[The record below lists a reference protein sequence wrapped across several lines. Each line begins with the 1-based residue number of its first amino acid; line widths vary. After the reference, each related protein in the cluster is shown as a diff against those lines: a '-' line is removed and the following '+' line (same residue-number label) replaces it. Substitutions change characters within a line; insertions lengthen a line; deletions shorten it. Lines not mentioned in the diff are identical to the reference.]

1 MKAYLDNSATT
12 RPYDEVIEAMSEAMK
27 NRFGNPSSLHRMG
40 IEAENDI
47 KSCKKTILKALG
59 NPDGDILFTSG
70 GTESN
75 NLAILGTARRLS
87 KRKNHVVT
95 SVTEHKSVIEAFK
108 VLESEGYE
116 VTWLPVDQYGVVSA
130 EEALAAITEKTALI
144 SLMWVNNETGV
155 IQPIEAIAK
164 GLKKLKQPP
173 VFHVDAVQA
182 FGKLKIDLKRTG
194 IDLLTG
200 SGHKIHGPKG
210 IGFLYLKKGM
220 QLKPLVYGGGQQMD
234 LRPGTENTYGIV
246 GLESAVNRSF
256 EDFEGKMTVM
266 AALRDKLRAGV
277 MSALPLVVANTPLDL
292 PIAPHILHLSFPD
305 IRGEVMLHALETDGV
320 FVSIGSACNSKVKKY
335 SHVLEAMNLS
345 TSHKEGAVRFSLS
358 TETTEAEI
366 EYAVEQVVKHYTS
379 LFEIIKGR

>member
-335 SHVLEAMNLS
+335 SHVLEAMSLS